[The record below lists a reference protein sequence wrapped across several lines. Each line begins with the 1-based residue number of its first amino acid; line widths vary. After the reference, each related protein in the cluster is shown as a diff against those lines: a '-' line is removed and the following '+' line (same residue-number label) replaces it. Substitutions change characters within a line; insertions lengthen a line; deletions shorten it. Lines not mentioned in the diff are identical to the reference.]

1 MALGFREISFSFL
14 WLPLSRLLK
23 AGDGLSPPS
32 HVLNLLL
39 YAWLSACHVCWLP
52 AQQLGSFGKSR
63 NPISSKISAGNIPLD
78 ASETLPDLEMPSW
91 PEFSLDW
98 LPTLGSLLVSQ
109 ITLPDY
115 VVLKALFLS
124 SPLPHE
130 LKPFI
135 HSSYFSFC
143 LFLAYPVTE
152 SCGFFFP
159 SSFPCLIFYFIPIPK
174 FGLLLS
180 YSS

>member
-1 MALGFREISFSFL
+1 MFL
-14 WLPLSRLLK
+14 LLSLSRLLK

-78 ASETLPDLEMPSW
+78 ARETLPDLEMPSW
-91 PEFSLDW
+91 PAFSLDW
-98 LPTLGSLLVSQ
+98 LLTLGSLLVSQ
-109 ITLPDY
+109 VTLPDH

-130 LKPFI
+130 LRPFI

-143 LFLAYPVTE
+143 LFL
-152 SCGFFFP
+152 SIP
-159 SSFPCLIFYFIPIPK
+159 SH
-174 FGLLLS
+174 
-180 YSS
+180 